1 MIRDR
6 FIQLVAAIV
15 AVVGFVG
22 AGLLLPRAVAESE
35 KADLRYTDIAIEGA
49 PPIVALGTAIGALRG
64 VIVDYLWIR
73 LSLMKDKGLFYELM
87 ADAELITKLAPR
99 FPQVWAFHGHNMAYN
114 VSVMTNTPEERWN
127 WVRSGIDLVRN
138 EGLKY
143 NPNDMVLHRELA
155 FWFGHKLDGNADDA
169 HLHYK
174 REFAREWHLL
184 LGLPPIGHTERI
196 AWIKTLADAPRTLE
210 DADRVTPGT
219 RGLYDELV
227 EASGE
232 SGPPGVSFD
241 KRLLLAY
248 GEWEAVKSSPY
259 ARLLGLESQLRAN
272 SPVFLAVDSIFA
284 DPERKPQVDTLIAY
298 LRRTV
303 LADEYNMDVER
314 MLRYTTEL
322 GPLDWRHPQAHALYW
337 SRKGTEMGERRVD
350 DPDDIYKIVNNDR
363 AQIHAMQS
371 MARSGLMSVDPFS
384 GDNPGRISDPR
395 WIKVIDRYFRE
406 LYDKHYETRGA
417 GGDTFTDFHENF
429 MTSAVRELYRA
440 GDIEG
445 AQEILD
451 ELDRLYGR
459 GGTVPNTKYA
469 RDLKTFVDETTVGE
483 YEMQPEVARSDVYA
497 ALQRGFR
504 EGLLLNRPKILED
517 ARVFARDLI
526 DYFKNSNYFNL
537 VNKFG
542 EKRMGDLIGDL
553 EDSERV
559 VLQRVLLDSALPLID
574 RLTIYN
580 RAGEEFQR
588 IVFDDVRM
596 PLEGEFLSTPMSRTL
611 TLEQVLPEPPGME
624 AYRAQRA
631 ADVERRRRE
640 QEAGAVEM
648 ESS

>member
-1 MIRDR
+1 MLRDR
-6 FIQLVAAIV
+6 VVQLLAAIV
-15 AVVGFVG
+15 AIACFVG
-22 AGLLLPRAVAESE
+22 AGTLLPRAIARSE
-35 KADLRYTDIAIEGA
+35 AAGLRYTDVAIEGA
-49 PPIVALGTAIGALRG
+49 PPIVALGTAIGAIRG

-73 LSLMKDKGLFYELM
+73 LTLMKEKGLFYELM
-87 ADAELITKLAPR
+87 ADADLITKLAPR

-127 WVRSGIDLVRN
+127 WVKSGIDLVRN

-143 NPNDMVLHRELA
+143 NPNDLVLHKELA
-155 FWFGHKLDGNADDA
+155 FWFGHKLDGIADDA

-184 LGLPPIGHTERI
+184 LGQPPIDHAGREQWMR
-196 AWIKTLADAPRTLE
+196 TLAEAPATLE
-210 DADRVTPGT
+210 EADRRTPGT
-219 RGLYDELV
+219 AALLERLA
-227 EASGE
+227 EAAGE

-248 GEWEAVKSSPY
+248 GEWEALKSSPY
-259 ARLLGLESQLRAN
+259 ARLLDLESQLRAN
-272 SPVFLAVDSIFA
+272 SPLFVAVDSILG
-284 DPERKPQVDTLIAY
+284 DPEQQARVETLIAY

-314 MLRYTTEL
+314 MHRYTAEV

-337 SRKGTEMGERRVD
+337 ARKGTEMGEGRVD
-350 DPDDIYKIVNNDR
+350 DPDDIYKIINNDR

-395 WIKVIDRYFRE
+395 WIKVIDGYFRE
-406 LYDKHYETRGA
+406 LYDKHYDARGA
-417 GGDTFTDFHENF
+417 GADTFTDFHENF

-440 GDIEG
+440 GDLDG
-445 AQEILD
+445 AQSILD

-459 GGTVPNTKYA
+459 GGLTPNTKYA

-483 YEMQPEVARSDVYA
+483 YEYQPEVARSDVYA

-504 EGLLLNRPKILED
+504 EGLLLNRPKVLED

-526 DYFKNSNYFNL
+526 DYFKNSNFYNF

-542 EKRMGDLIGDL
+542 EGRITDLIGDL

-559 VLQRVLLDSALPLID
+559 VLERVLLDRSLPLID

-580 RAGEEFQR
+580 RASEDFR
-588 IVFDDVRM
+588 RLVYDDVRTS
-596 PLEGEFLSTPMSRTL
+596 LEGEFLSSPMAQTL
-611 TLEQVLPEPPGME
+611 AFAQVLPEPPGME
-624 AYRAQRA
+624 AFRARRA
-631 ADVERRRRE
+631 EEAERRRRE
-640 QEAGAVEM
+640 SQAERVEM

>member
-1 MIRDR
+1 MLRDR
-6 FIQLVAAIV
+6 VVQLLAAIV
-15 AVVGFVG
+15 AIACFVG
-22 AGLLLPRAVAESE
+22 AGTLLPRAIARSE
-35 KADLRYTDIAIEGA
+35 AAGLRYTDVAIEGA
-49 PPIVALGTAIGALRG
+49 PPIVALGTAIGAIRG

-73 LSLMKDKGLFYELM
+73 LTLMKEKGLFYELM
-87 ADAELITKLAPR
+87 ADADLITKLAPR

-127 WVRSGIDLVRN
+127 WVKSGIDLVRN

-143 NPNDMVLHRELA
+143 NPNDLVLHKELA
-155 FWFGHKLDGNADDA
+155 FWFGHKLDGIADDA

-184 LGLPPIGHTERI
+184 LGQPPIDHAGREQWMR
-196 AWIKTLADAPRTLE
+196 TLAEAPATLE
-210 DADRVTPGT
+210 EADRRTPGT
-219 RGLYDELV
+219 AALLERLA
-227 EASGE
+227 EAAGE

-248 GEWEAVKSSPY
+248 GEWEALKSSPY
-259 ARLLGLESQLRAN
+259 ARLLDLESQLRAN
-272 SPVFLAVDSIFA
+272 SPLFVAVDSILG
-284 DPERKPQVDTLIAY
+284 DPEQQARVETLIAY

-314 MLRYTTEL
+314 MHRYTAEV

-337 SRKGTEMGERRVD
+337 ARKGTEMGEGRVD
-350 DPDDIYKIVNNDR
+350 DPDDIYKIINNDR

-395 WIKVIDRYFRE
+395 WIKVIDGYFRE
-406 LYDKHYETRGA
+406 LYDKHYDARGA
-417 GGDTFTDFHENF
+417 GADTFTDFHENF

-440 GDIEG
+440 GDLDG
-445 AQEILD
+445 AQAILD

-459 GGTVPNTKYA
+459 GGLTPNTKYA

-483 YEMQPEVARSDVYA
+483 YEYQPEVARSDVYA

-504 EGLLLNRPKILED
+504 EGLLLNRPKVLED

-526 DYFKNSNYFNL
+526 DYFKNSNFYNF

-542 EKRMGDLIGDL
+542 EGRITDLIGDL

-559 VLQRVLLDSALPLID
+559 VLERVLLDRSLPLID

-580 RAGEEFQR
+580 RASEDFR
-588 IVFDDVRM
+588 RLVYDDVRTS
-596 PLEGEFLSTPMSRTL
+596 LEGEFLSSPMAQTL
-611 TLEQVLPEPPGME
+611 AFAQVLPEPPGME
-624 AYRAQRA
+624 AFRARRA
-631 ADVERRRRE
+631 EEAERRRRE
-640 QEAGAVEM
+640 SQADRVEM

>member
-1 MIRDR
+1 MLRDR
-6 FIQLVAAIV
+6 VVQLLAAIV
-15 AVVGFVG
+15 AIACFVG
-22 AGLLLPRAVAESE
+22 AGTLLPRAIARSE
-35 KADLRYTDIAIEGA
+35 AAGLRYTDVAIEGA
-49 PPIVALGTAIGALRG
+49 PPIVALGTAIGAIRG

-73 LSLMKDKGLFYELM
+73 LTLMKEKGLFYELM
-87 ADAELITKLAPR
+87 ADADLITKLAPR

-127 WVRSGIDLVRN
+127 WVKSGIDLVRN

-143 NPNDMVLHRELA
+143 NPNDLVLHKELA
-155 FWFGHKLDGNADDA
+155 FWFGHKLDGIADDA

-184 LGLPPIGHTERI
+184 LGQPPIDHAGREQWMR
-196 AWIKTLADAPRTLE
+196 TLAEAPATLE
-210 DADRVTPGT
+210 EADRRTPGT
-219 RGLYDELV
+219 AALLERLA
-227 EASGE
+227 EAAGE

-248 GEWEAVKSSPY
+248 GEWEALKSSPY
-259 ARLLGLESQLRAN
+259 ARLLDLESQLRAN
-272 SPVFLAVDSIFA
+272 SPLFVAVDSILG
-284 DPERKPQVDTLIAY
+284 DPEQQARVETLIAY

-314 MLRYTTEL
+314 MHRYTAEV

-337 SRKGTEMGERRVD
+337 ARKGTEMGEGRVD
-350 DPDDIYKIVNNDR
+350 DPDDIYKIINNDR

-395 WIKVIDRYFRE
+395 WIKVIDGYFRE
-406 LYDKHYETRGA
+406 LYDKHYDARGA
-417 GGDTFTDFHENF
+417 GADTFTDFHENF

-440 GDIEG
+440 GDLDG
-445 AQEILD
+445 AQAILD

-459 GGTVPNTKYA
+459 GGLTPNTKYA

-483 YEMQPEVARSDVYA
+483 YEYQPEVARSDVYA

-504 EGLLLNRPKILED
+504 EGLLLNRPKVLED

-526 DYFKNSNYFNL
+526 DYFKNSNFYNF

-542 EKRMGDLIGDL
+542 EGRITDLIGDL

-559 VLQRVLLDSALPLID
+559 VLERVLLDRSLPLID

-580 RAGEEFQR
+580 RASEDFR
-588 IVFDDVRM
+588 RLVYDDVRT
-596 PLEGEFLSTPMSRTL
+596 PLEGEFLSSPMAQTL
-611 TLEQVLPEPPGME
+611 AFAQVLPEPPGME
-624 AYRAQRA
+624 VFRARRA
-631 ADVERRRRE
+631 EEAERRRRE
-640 QEAGAVEM
+640 NQADRVEM